1 MTSTPVARDSAESR
15 AIPFVEMAIGVTM
28 TLAVIL
34 SRPRDGGPQ
43 VFFEMANKVAS
54 GLVPYRDFDLEYP
67 PMALVPLTIPRL
79 LGGQTETAYQVPF
92 LVFAFITT
100 LAVGACIVWLADRG
114 WSALPRNGSL
124 IAFAALFLAASP
136 QVLWRFDI
144 FAALLTIIALVAIA
158 SGRPASAGFALALG
172 TATKLYP
179 AFLVPVFFAY
189 YAFGRKWRSATMVVF
204 GFVAF
209 IAALGAVLIL
219 VAGRDGLMFLTYQE
233 DRGIEI
239 ESVMA
244 GIVMLAHNLFR
255 TRAFVTFGFGS
266 FQVESPLIA
275 TLTPINAVVMLVF
288 GVILAVCLALAFDR
302 DWRRHGVVKPMTLIN
317 FLTASL
323 LLVMVANKVLS
334 PQYVS
339 WLLPFGALL
348 PWRKSLLLVVI
359 CALTTYEY
367 PIAFD
372 ALRKFDTAAV
382 LAVNIRN
389 ALLVVMFFWLVL
401 PQRRERSDEAQIE
414 ATFDMPP
421 SKPAATPNISSAMA
435 SFLRLGAIRTI
446 SKAAK
451 PTVAILARVRPG
463 KPAVSA
469 S

>member
-15 AIPFVEMAIGVTM
+15 FIPLVELTIGVAM
-28 TLAVIL
+28 TLAVIIA
-34 SRPRDGGPQ
+34 RPRDGGPQ
-43 VFFEMANKVAS
+43 VFFEMANKVAT
-54 GLVPYRDFDLEYP
+54 GLVPYRDFVLEYP
-67 PMALVPLTIPRL
+67 PLALVPLMVPRL
-79 LGGQTETAYQVPF
+79 VGGHTETAYQVPF
-92 LVFAFITT
+92 LVFAFVTT

-144 FAALLTIIALVAIA
+144 FAALLTAVALVAVA

-172 TATKLYP
+172 TAVKLYP
-179 AFLVPVFFAY
+179 AFLVPVLFAY
-189 YAFGRKWRSATMVVF
+189 YAFGRKWRSATMVAF
-204 GFVAF
+204 GFVAL
-209 IAALGAVLIL
+209 IAALGALLIFI
-219 VAGRDGLMFLTYQE
+219 AGRDAFTFLTYQE
-233 DRGIEI
+233 DRGIEL
-239 ESVMA
+239 ESVLG

-275 TLTPINAVVMLVF
+275 TLTPFNAIAILVLGVVM
-288 GVILAVCLALAFDR
+288 AVCLALAFDR
-302 DWRRHGVVKPMTLIN
+302 DGRRYGMVRPMTLIS
-317 FLTASL
+317 FLTATL
-323 LLVMVANKVLS
+323 LLVMIANKVLS
-334 PQYVS
+334 PQYVA

-372 ALRKFDTAAV
+372 ALRKFETVVV
-382 LAVNIRN
+382 LALNLRN
-389 ALLVVMFFWLVL
+389 LLLVVMFFWLVL
-401 PQRRERSDEAQIE
+401 PPRRQRADEAQIE

-421 SKPAATPNISSAMA
+421 SKPAATPNISSTMA
-435 SFLRLGAIRTI
+435 TFRRLGAMRII
-446 SKAAK
+446 SNAAK
-451 PTVAILARVRPG
+451 PTVAILARVKPG